1 MRDIEEAYAEY
12 MDGEKLVDEL
22 HHHVAVHIGV
32 PDSVMWT
39 LRCMCGGSP
48 VCTQSGIAAKL
59 GVSKQTIGSAVRWLA
74 RRGLICM
81 EQLPVARNNKR
92 IVLTPEGREFCERN
106 IMPLLE
112 AEDAAFSRLS
122 AREQEV
128 YLSLGIKHN
137 GYLREEIRAL
147 LERMRGEQ
155 GALS

>member
-1 MRDIEEAYAEY
+1 MSDIDEAYATY
-12 MDGEKLVDEL
+12 VDGEKMVDEL
-22 HHHVAVHIGV
+22 HHHVAMHIGV

-48 VCTQSGIAAKL
+48 VCTQSGIASKL

-74 RRGLICM
+74 RRGFICM
-81 EQLPVARNNKR
+81 EQLPVAGNNKR

-112 AEDAAFSRLS
+112 AEEAAFSRLS
-122 AREQEV
+122 TQEQEV

-137 GYLREEIRAL
+137 GYLLEEIGTL
-147 LERMRGEQ
+147 LDRMQREQ
-155 GALS
+155 GAQP